1 MLKLIPED
9 EIVPELENASEL
21 ERLHRFWILL
31 RNKRPLN
38 YLIDDVYWNDMCRNI
53 LLEIVIKESGC
64 QDTVTK
70 EAFYQNVHDFET
82 KHNIT
87 GFSTFRD
94 FALESLQYILCNDSQ
109 HLLTNI
115 NNIICM
121 WRDIDEK
128 LVISLRYKCTNTDYI
143 KFLIETWL
151 KSNVKANE
159 RLNLWTNNEIENLVS
174 KMIEQQWS
182 SYFIQ

>member
-9 EIVPELENASEL
+9 EVVPELENASEL

-38 YLIDDVYWNDMCRNI
+38 YLIDEVYWNDMCRDI

-94 FALESLQYILCNDSQ
+94 FALESLQCILKSDSQ
-109 HLLTNI
+109 SLLTNI

-128 LVISLRYKCTNTDYI
+128 LLISLRYICTSTDYI
-143 KFLIETWL
+143 RFLIETWL

-159 RLNLWTNNEIENLVS
+159 RLNLRTNKAIEDLAS
-174 KMIEQQWS
+174 KMIELQWS
-182 SYFIQ
+182 SYFIK